1 MSDEDIQTIFKTLLS
16 TRRIFHITTDA
27 TYSEKEIFKDS
38 YFSGYG
44 TGVLIKYSG
53 TFFLLTAKHVLK
65 DYIEGDL
72 PNTSPFRIQS
82 DVTKGFDNT
91 NDFLYP
97 KIIWDIGQLISND
110 SDYDFEDI
118 VLVELFPPLPNQ
130 KVDDFLL
137 FDEIEVLEI
146 DNFVEGIISFESGY
160 SSQSNPYFHEPDNS
174 ELPFDE
180 SKFTTS
186 TMVKRDFISGKLKL
200 ENGIYHFEK
209 LNYLGQDTNGMSGG
223 LIATIENG
231 KSKLIGI
238 HIRGAK
244 ESSRI
249 NFIPIEKIM
258 EAIVDYQNAPHCK
271 VDYLYFDRLEKG
283 YGFRPFYDFMS
294 DNFAEKFFKLRMS
307 DIGQN
312 DEEVVKQYFDYLV
325 ENKDFFLSNYRDID
339 QRNGNTERTDNFKTI
354 LERICVYSS

>member
-1 MSDEDIQTIFKTLLS
+1 MSDEDIQTLFKTLLS

-65 DYIEGDL
+65 DYIDGDL

-82 DVTKGFDNT
+82 DVEKGFDNT

-97 KIIWDIGQLISND
+97 KIIWDIGQLIKDNA
-110 SDYDFEDI
+110 DYDFEDI
-118 VLVELFPPLPNQ
+118 ILVELFPPLPNQ
-130 KVDDFLL
+130 QVKEFLL
-137 FDEIEVLEI
+137 FEEIESLAI
-146 DNFVEGIISFESGY
+146 DKFTENKLSFESGY
-160 SSQSNPYFHEPDNS
+160 SSESNPFFHQPNNAEY
-174 ELPFDE
+174 PFDE
-180 SKFTTS
+180 NKFTTS
-186 TMVKRDFISGKLKL
+186 TLIKRDFIIGVLNS
-200 ENGIYHFEK
+200 ENSIYFFEK
-209 LNYLGQDTNGMSGG
+209 LNYLGKDTNGMSGG
-223 LIATIENG
+223 LIATIEDG

-283 YGFRPFYDFMS
+283 YGFKPFHEFM
-294 DNFAEKFFKLRMS
+294 DEEFADKFFRLGIP
-307 DIGQN
+307 DNGQD
-312 DEEVVKQYFDYLV
+312 DERVVKQYFDYLV
-325 ENKDFFLSNYRDID
+325 KNKDFFLANYKDID
-339 QRNGNTERTDNFKTI
+339 EHNGNTERTDNFEDI
-354 LERICVYSS
+354 LKMIDENK